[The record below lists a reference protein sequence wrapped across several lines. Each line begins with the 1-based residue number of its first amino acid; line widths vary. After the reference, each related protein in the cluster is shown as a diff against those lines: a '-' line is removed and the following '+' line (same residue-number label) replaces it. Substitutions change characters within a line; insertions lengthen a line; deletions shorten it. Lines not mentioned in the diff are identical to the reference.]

1 MKLPIR
7 EITTCVTPS
16 RALVVCLKLMSMV
29 PHFAALSL
37 AVLDITLI
45 PRGCRP
51 ESLQRRLAKKEL
63 LKQSDWRRRSPG
75 SSFKALKAETGC
87 HADNRDRC
95 AAR

>member
-1 MKLPIR
+1 M
-7 EITTCVTPS
+7 T
-16 RALVVCLKLMSMV
+16 MV